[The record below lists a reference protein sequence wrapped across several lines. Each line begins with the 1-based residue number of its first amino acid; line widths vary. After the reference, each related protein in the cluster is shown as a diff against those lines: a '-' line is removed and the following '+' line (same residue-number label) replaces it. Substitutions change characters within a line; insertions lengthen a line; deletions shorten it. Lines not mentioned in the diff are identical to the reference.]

1 MTAQKQKFSVR
12 ILDALTPFLIVIIF
26 AVVFVSF
33 FYYIIQPELQKYLS
47 GGPLN
52 VETVQELLKSRKV
65 YHDDLNGLFTFYTT
79 AIQAKAD
86 PLTMILPSNKD
97 VPTLYALFEK
107 IGKDAAVGLQVIDIS
122 DNGEQAKKTKGQIRK
137 VPIALRF
144 VNVDYPGLKRLIA
157 TLESNIRLTT
167 IEDFS
172 FDPTN
177 NIASFSVATYYFATA
192 GHD

>member
-1 MTAQKQKFSVR
+1 MTAQTQKLSVR
-12 ILDALTPFLIVIIF
+12 IFEALTPFCIVIIF

-52 VETVQELLKSRKV
+52 VTTVQELLKSRKA
-65 YHDDLNGLFTFYTT
+65 YHDDLKGLFTFYTT
-79 AIQAKAD
+79 ATQQKTD
-86 PLTMILPSNKD
+86 PLALILPSDKD

-107 IGKDAAVGLQVIDIS
+107 IGKDADVGLQVIDIS
-122 DNGEQAKKTKGQIRK
+122 SNGEQAKKTKGQIRK

-144 VNVDYPGLKRLIA
+144 VAVDYAGLQRLIA

-167 IEDFS
+167 IEGFT

-177 NIASFSVATYYFATA
+177 KIASFTVDTYYFAKTA
-192 GHD
+192 QD